1 MKKMLILLF
10 LPLLLT
16 AQTLPVQWEELV
28 SGDWSAALEK
38 SGKTCVL
45 PLGIIEKHG
54 PHGPLGT
61 DLIAAHDWSVL
72 AAKKEYAVVF
82 PPFYFGQINEAK
94 NQPGTIAYSAD
105 VVWSVLEATCDEIGR
120 NGFGKI
126 LIVNGHGGNN
136 SLVKYFIQTRLE
148 KPRPY
153 TLYLAEPP
161 ADPEFEKR
169 IEPLRKAPFDSHAG
183 ETESS
188 VIEYLRPGLV
198 KPSYAARESGADQ
211 NRLDLPGLY
220 TAVWWYARFPN
231 QYAGDG
237 SAVSAELGRVIT
249 EHEVNAIVTI
259 LRKVKA
265 DQKTREIED
274 EFFRSQNR

>member
-1 MKKMLILLF
+1 MKKTLLLLF
-10 LPLLLT
+10 LPVLL
-16 AQTLPVQWEELV
+16 AGQDLPVQWEDLV
-28 SGDWSAALEK
+28 AGDWPAALEK
-38 SGKTCVL
+38 SRKTCIL

-82 PPFYFGQINEAK
+82 PLFYFGQINESK
-94 NQPGTIAYSAD
+94 NQPGTIAYPSD
-105 VVWSVLEATCDEIGR
+105 VVWSIWQATCDEIGR
-120 NGFGKI
+120 NGFEKI
-126 LIVNGHGGNN
+126 LLVNGHGGNN
-136 SLVKYFIQTRLE
+136 ALVKYFIQTQLE
-148 KPRPY
+148 EPRTY

-161 ADPEFEKR
+161 ADPDFDRKTG
-169 IEPLRKAPFDSHAG
+169 PLRKTSFDSHAG

-198 KPSYAARESGADQ
+198 KPSYAERESGADQ
-211 NRLDLPGLY
+211 NRLDLPDIH
-220 TAVWWYARFPN
+220 TAIWWYARFPN

-249 EHEVNAIVTI
+249 EHEVDFIVRA
-259 LRKVKA
+259 LRTVK
-265 DQKTREIED
+265 DDRKTREIEKK
-274 EFFRSQNR
+274 FFGRTGR

>member
-1 MKKMLILLF
+1 MKKT
-10 LPLLLT
+10 LLLLLLPVLL
-16 AQTLPVQWEELV
+16 AGQDLPVQWEDLV
-28 SGDWSAALEK
+28 AGDWPTALEK
-38 SGKTCVL
+38 SGKTCIL

-61 DLIAAHDWSVL
+61 DLMAAHDWSVL
-72 AAKKEYAVVF
+72 AARKEYAVVF

-94 NQPGTIAYSAD
+94 NQPGTLAYTAE
-105 VVWSVLEATCDEIGR
+105 VVWAVWQATCDEISR
-120 NGFGKI
+120 NGFEKI
-126 LIVNGHGGNN
+126 LLVNGHGGNN
-136 SLVKYFIQTRLE
+136 ALVKYFIQTQLE

-161 ADPEFEKR
+161 VDPDFDKKTES
-169 IEPLRKAPFDSHAG
+169 LRRTPFDSHAG

-211 NRLDLPGLY
+211 NRLDLPGIY
-220 TAVWWYARFPN
+220 TAIWWYARFPN

-249 EHEVNAIVTI
+249 EHEVDGIVRL
-259 LRKVKA
+259 LRAVKA
-265 DQKTREIED
+265 DSKTRQIEN
-274 EFFRSQNR
+274 EFFGRMGR